1 LNLESLKAQWA
12 ELPEWQKMLVIF
24 LFSVMIL
31 YGIYMVMIEG
41 KLNEK
46 KNLQDEVQS
55 LQLQVE
61 RLKRAARP
69 EIRKKL
75 EEKYVTV
82 QKEIEQLNK
91 QLEELKDIV
100 PPQEDIQYILSFIS
114 SSVFNSKMTL
124 NSFKVS
130 KTEDIFLRYNK
141 LEDRLEILAPSK
153 GKKVKSSVNMKR
165 IVISLD
171 LVGEVSELLKF
182 IRNLSK
188 SERYLRVDKVVIER
202 AKKTGKKK
210 QASNLLQISM
220 VVSTYYL
227 PEGK

>member
-1 LNLESLKAQWA
+1 MNLESLKAQWG
-12 ELPEWQKMLVIF
+12 ELPEWQKILVVL
-24 LFSVMIL
+24 LFSVLLL
-31 YGIYMVMIEG
+31 YGIYTVLIQS
-41 KLNEK
+41 KLTEK

-75 EEKYVTV
+75 EEKYTTV

-91 QLEELKDIV
+91 QLERLKGIV

-114 SSVFNSKMTL
+114 SSVFKSKMTL

-141 LEDRLEILAPSK
+141 LEDRLEMLSPSK
-153 GKKVKSSVNMKR
+153 GKKVKSAVNMKR
-165 IVISLD
+165 IIISLD
-171 LVGEVSELLKF
+171 MVGEVSELIKF
-182 IRNLSK
+182 IKNLSK
-188 SERYLRVDKVVIER
+188 SERYLRIDKVVIER
-202 AKKTGKKK
+202 AKKTGRKK
-210 QASNLLQISM
+210 QPANMLQISM

-227 PEGK
+227 PEEK